1 MIRINLLP
9 VRAARKKENIRQQVS
24 MFFLFIVFVVCV
36 MGYLTISMNRTIS
49 GLNDKIVVAQTEL
62 EKYQAIEKQ
71 VSKIKQELQKLEEKM
86 DIIAQLEANRT
97 GPVRFMDAL
106 TSLVLADKM
115 WLTTLTETNGKMKLA
130 GVATDN
136 KTIADFMS
144 RLEGSPDFTAVDL
157 ISSKQIAQQDRKL
170 QAFTITC
177 LVSSTRPEKA
187 GGTS

>member
-24 MFFLFIVFVVCV
+24 MFFLFVVFVLCV

-49 GLNDKIVVAQTEL
+49 GLNGKIEVAQEEL
-62 EKYQAIEKQ
+62 TKYQAIEKQ
-71 VSKIKQELQKLEEKM
+71 VVKIKKELQKLEEKM
-86 DIIAQLEANRT
+86 DIIAQLEANRS

-106 TSLVLADKM
+106 TGLVLPDKM
-115 WLTTLTETNGKMKLA
+115 WLTTLSQTAGKMKMT

-144 RLEGSPDFTAVDL
+144 RLETSTCFRAVDL
-157 ISSKQIAQQDRKL
+157 ISSKQVKQQDKKL
-170 QAFTITC
+170 KAFTITC
-177 LVSSTRPEKA
+177 EVSNTRPDKA
-187 GGTS
+187 MKAS

>member
-1 MIRINLLP
+1 MIKINLLP
-9 VRAARKKENIRQQVS
+9 VRAARRKENIRQQVS
-24 MFFLFIVFVVCV
+24 MFFLCVVFFLCV

-49 GLNDKIVVAQTEL
+49 GLNGKIEVAQGEL
-62 EKYQAIEKQ
+62 QKYQAIEKK
-71 VSKIKQELQKLEEKM
+71 VSKIKKELRKLEEKM

-106 TSLVLADKM
+106 TGLVLADKM
-115 WLTTLTETNGKMKLA
+115 WLTTLTETKGMMKLA

-157 ISSKQIAQQDRKL
+157 ISSKQIAQHDKKL
-170 QAFTITC
+170 KAFTVTC
-177 LVSSTRPEKA
+177 RVSSTRPKKA

>member
-1 MIRINLLP
+1 MITINLLP

-36 MGYLTISMNRTIS
+36 MGYLTISMSRTIS
-49 GLNDKIVVAQTEL
+49 ALNDNIVVAQTEL
-62 EKYQAIEKQ
+62 VKYQAIEKQ
-71 VSKIKQELQKLEEKM
+71 VSKIKKDLQKLEEKM

-115 WLTTLTETNGKMKLA
+115 WLTTLTEIRGTMKLE

-144 RLEGSPDFTAVDL
+144 RLEGSPDFMAVDL
-157 ISSKQIAQQDRKL
+157 ISSKQIARQDRKL
-170 QAFTITC
+170 KAFTITC
-177 LVSSTRPEKA
+177 QVSSIRPEM
-187 GGTS
+187 GGVTS

>member
-9 VRAARKKENIRQQVS
+9 VRAARRKENVRQQVS

-49 GLNDKIVVAQTEL
+49 GLNNKIVVAQAEL
-62 EKYQAIEKQ
+62 VKYQAIEKR
-71 VSKIKQELQKLEEKM
+71 VSKIKSELRTLEEKM

-115 WLTTLTETNGKMKLA
+115 WLVTLTETNGKMKLA

-144 RLEGSPDFTAVDL
+144 RLERSSDFTAVDL

-170 QAFTITC
+170 KAFTITC
-177 LVSSTRPEKA
+177 RVPNTRPDR
-187 GGTS
+187 GGGAS